1 MPRRASIGP
10 RYAAA
15 VSDIDVVK
23 QLAGARPIVDLP
35 HARHRTEGVIGVLWR
50 DGTAVAICAHRCELA
65 ALPDAIGSLGQLARL
80 DVGDNRL
87 TDLPALPANLRELYI
102 YDNQLARLPEL
113 PRLSV
118 LDANRNQLIE
128 LPALAGIDF
137 VYLADNRLAALPP
150 ISGVRYLNVG
160 NNPLGHLELSDPA
173 IQELRAEQAQ
183 LRTLAI
189 ERLVGLRELSLRSN
203 QLETLPPSIG
213 SLTRLAVLDLRD
225 NRLDDLPETLRAL
238 PLTKL
243 DLRWNPLRTRPRW
256 LDELASRGCLV
267 YV

>member
-1 MPRRASIGP
+1 MSDRAI
-10 RYAAA
+10 
-15 VSDIDVVK
+15 VE
-23 QLAGARPIVDLP
+23 QLAGGRPIALLP

-50 DGTAVAICAHRCELA
+50 DGAAVAICAHRCELA
-65 ALPDAIGSLGQLARL
+65 ALPDAIGSLAQLERL

-87 TDLPALPANLRELYI
+87 TELPALPANLRELYI
-102 YDNQLARLPEL
+102 YDNQLSRLTEL

-118 LDANRNQLIE
+118 LDANRNQLAR

-137 VYLADNRLAALPP
+137 VYLAANRLPALPK
-150 ISGVRYLNVG
+150 ISSVRYLNVG

-189 ERLVGLRELSLRSN
+189 ERLANLRELSLRSN
-203 QLETLPPSIG
+203 QLEILPPSIG
-213 SLTRLAVLDLRD
+213 SLAKLTTLDLRD

-238 PLTKL
+238 PLAKL
-243 DLRWNPLRTRPRW
+243 DLRWNPLRAQPRW

>member
-15 VSDIDVVK
+15 VSDTDVVK
-23 QLAGARPIVDLP
+23 QLAGTRPIVDLP
-35 HARHRTEGVIGVLWR
+35 HARHRTEGVISVLWR
-50 DGTAVAICAHRCELA
+50 AGAAVAICAHRCELT
-65 ALPDAIGSLGQLARL
+65 ALPGAIHSLAQLARL

-87 TDLPALPANLRELYI
+87 TELPALPPNLRELYI
-102 YDNQLARLPEL
+102 YDNHLARLPEL

-118 LDANRNQLIE
+118 LDANRNQLAR
-128 LPALAGIDF
+128 LPVLAGIDF
-137 VYLADNRLAALPP
+137 VYLAANRLTAVPT
-150 ISGVRYLNVG
+150 ISAVRYLNVG

-189 ERLVGLRELSLRSN
+189 EQLTNLRELSLRSN
-203 QLETLPPSIG
+203 QLETLPASIG
-213 SLTRLAVLDLRD
+213 LLAKLAVLDLRD

-238 PLTKL
+238 PLAKL
-243 DLRWNPLRTRPRW
+243 DLRWNPLRARPRW
-256 LDELASRGCLV
+256 LDDLSDRGCRV